1 MAFLKLLISLSL
13 VFLVACGGH
22 VNHRVQ
28 KGDTLYSIGWKYGI
42 DHRQIAKWN
51 DIPPPYAINEG
62 QWVRVAPPQEEWWE
76 DEYPALK
83 AKTAHKPTGRNAS
96 STAWTTRS
104 DSKKVKP
111 QNIRTLAVVEVSAWQ
126 WPTQIAENTVIS
138 AHKAKQKKGVD
149 IYGQAGQD
157 ILAAASGKVVYSG
170 SGLVGYGKLII
181 IKHNKTYLS
190 AYGHNQRLLVK
201 EGDQV
206 KKGQRIAN
214 MGKTDDGR
222 SLLYFETR
230 RNGNTVNPLM
240 LLPSRP

>member
-1 MAFLKLLISLSL
+1 MFLPKLLLSFC
-13 VFLVACGGH
+13 VIFLVACGGH

-28 KGDTLYSIGWKYGI
+28 KGDTLYSIGWKYGV
-42 DHRQIAKWN
+42 DHRQVAKWN

-76 DEYPALK
+76 DEYPELK
-83 AKTAHKPTGRNAS
+83 AKSRKSSVQKATPSRHK
-96 STAWTTRS
+96 TTKNRH
-104 DSKKVKP
+104 KVKP
-111 QNIRTLAVVEVSAWQ
+111 RNIRTLPVVEVSAWQ
-126 WPTQIAENTVIS
+126 WPTSITTNTVVS
-138 AHKAKQKKGVD
+138 AHKAKQKKGID
-149 IYGQAGQD
+149 IYGKFGQN
-157 ILAAASGKVVYSG
+157 IVASAAGKVVYSG

-190 AYGHNQRLLVK
+190 AYGHNQHLLVK

-230 RNGNTVNPLM
+230 RNGNTVNPLS
-240 LLPSRP
+240 LLPAKP